1 MRVEFG
7 CVSFGT
13 DIPCGAWQYSGMKK
27 KPRMTE
33 AGKKIV
39 ASVDREMQEPRL
51 AESVRAAGDVLVPPI
66 GKKTASHPA

>member
-1 MRVEFG
+1 
-7 CVSFGT
+7 
-13 DIPCGAWQYSGMKK
+13 MKK

-33 AGKKIV
+33 ADKKIV

-66 GKKTASHPA
+66 GKKPASHPA